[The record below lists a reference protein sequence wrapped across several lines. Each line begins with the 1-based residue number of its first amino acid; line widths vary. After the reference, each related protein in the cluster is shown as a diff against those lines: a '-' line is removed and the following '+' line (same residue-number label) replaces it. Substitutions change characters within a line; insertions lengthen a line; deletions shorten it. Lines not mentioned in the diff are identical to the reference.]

1 MLWKMARSRAIFCLS
16 GFLVCEG
23 VKEAYNQGGQ
33 QLSEGIRLIVGL
45 GNPGSEYQ
53 NTRHN
58 AGFWFV
64 DRLADEYREPFR
76 LEKKFFGEICKVS
89 ITGQPCW
96 LLKPMTYM
104 NKSGQ
109 SLAAIASYYK
119 IEPQNIL
126 VAHDEL
132 DHDAGSTRL
141 KLGGGHAG
149 HNGLRDIISAI
160 GTKDFY
166 RLRLGI
172 GHPGNKKQVVSLS
185 IMDMVVAGEMEKAM
199 HRLHSS

>member
-1 MLWKMARSRAIFCLS
+1 MP
-16 GFLVCEG
+16 
-23 VKEAYNQGGQ
+23 
-33 QLSEGIRLIVGL
+33 EGIRLIVGL

-76 LEKKFFGEICKVS
+76 QEKKFFGEICK
-89 ITGQPCW
+89 INIAGQQCW
-96 LLKPMTYM
+96 LLKPATYM

-132 DHDAGSTRL
+132 DHDAGSTRV

-149 HNGLRDIISAI
+149 HNGLRDIISAL

-172 GHPGNKKQVVSLS
+172 GHPGNKKQVVNYVLGQPSLDDREK
-185 IMDMVVAGEMEKAM
+185 INGAIDETLTTMDLLVVGEMEKAM

>member
-1 MLWKMARSRAIFCLS
+1 LP
-16 GFLVCEG
+16 
-23 VKEAYNQGGQ
+23 
-33 QLSEGIRLIVGL
+33 EGIRLIVGL
-45 GNPGSEYQ
+45 GNPGSEYE

-64 DRLADEYREPFR
+64 DKLASEYRELFR
-76 LEKKFFGEICKVS
+76 LEKKFFGEVCK
-89 ITGQPCW
+89 ITISGQSCW
-96 LLKPMTYM
+96 LLKPATFM
-104 NKSGQ
+104 NRSGQ
-109 SLAAIASYYK
+109 SLSAMTSYYK

-132 DHDAGSTRL
+132 DHDAGSTRI

-172 GHPGNKKQVVSLS
+172 GHPGNKKQVVNYVLGQPSRDDRDKVDQAIDESIS
-185 IMDMVVAGEMEKAM
+185 IMGLLVAGEMEKAM

>member
-1 MLWKMARSRAIFCLS
+1 MP
-16 GFLVCEG
+16 
-23 VKEAYNQGGQ
+23 
-33 QLSEGIRLIVGL
+33 EGIRLIVGL
-45 GNPGSEYQ
+45 GNPGSEYE

-64 DRLADEYREPFR
+64 DRLASEYRESFR
-76 LEKKFFGEICKVS
+76 LEKKFFGEVCKVN
-89 ITGQPCW
+89 IAGQPCW
-96 LLKPMTYM
+96 LLKPVTFM
-104 NKSGQ
+104 NRSGQ
-109 SLAAIASYYK
+109 ALAAIASYYK

-172 GHPGNKKQVVSLS
+172 GHPGSKKQVVNYVLGQPSRDDREKVDQAIDESLL
-185 IMDMVVAGEMEKAM
+185 ILDMVVAGEMEKAM
-199 HRLHSS
+199 HRLHSG